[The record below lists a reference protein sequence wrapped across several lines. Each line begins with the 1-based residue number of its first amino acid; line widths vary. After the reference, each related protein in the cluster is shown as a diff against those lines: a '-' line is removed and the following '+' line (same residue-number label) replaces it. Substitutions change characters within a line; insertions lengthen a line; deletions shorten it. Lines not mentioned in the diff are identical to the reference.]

1 MPKEEQASFI
11 AEKRKEYQEEID
23 IYRLAS
29 ELIIDDV
36 IEPNDLRRALETRL
50 ELYMSKYL
58 LFSQRKH
65 GVNPV

>member
-1 MPKEEQASFI
+1 MPSFI

-23 IYRLAS
+23 VYRLAS

-36 IEPNDLRRALETRL
+36 IEPNELRKVLENRL